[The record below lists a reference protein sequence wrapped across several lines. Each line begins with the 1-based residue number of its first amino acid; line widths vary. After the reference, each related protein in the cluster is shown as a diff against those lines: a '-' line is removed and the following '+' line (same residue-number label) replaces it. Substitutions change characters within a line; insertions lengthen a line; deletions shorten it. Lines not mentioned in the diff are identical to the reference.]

1 MTYTKFKETLE
12 RFCDYS
18 EADRRNREDALD
30 DLKHISGDQWDAAS
44 RSARE
49 RSGRPVLTVNKLPQ
63 FINQISGDIRM
74 AQPSIE
80 PVPVDEE
87 TDPIMTEIMS
97 GLIRQIEYQ
106 SKAPS
111 VYAWGAQCSIA
122 CGIGHWQIVTEYA
135 DDTTFDQDIRI
146 RRIMD
151 PLAVTWEAGA
161 VEIDRSD
168 AMECFVSEFIPEE
181 VFKRIYKADKLPED
195 FPEPQGH
202 SNLNSLYW
210 RDKDTE
216 RVRVASHWWKEPVKK
231 KIGLR
236 MDGKVIDLDKV
247 DPSQWQA
254 MGVLKARE
262 VQSYKIMHA
271 KMSGADYLEEPKEW
285 IGKHIPVV
293 PVIGNEI
300 SVDGTIIR
308 HGIVRFAKDPQRLY
322 NYYRSAQAELIGTQP
337 KAPYIGTV
345 AMFEGLE
352 GLWSKA
358 NVDNLP
364 YLPYKPDPD
373 APGAR
378 PQREAPPQGSSAMY
392 QEVQIAE
399 NDLYGTT
406 GIYPTSLGQKSNEA
420 SGRAILAR
428 ERQADTGSF
437 IYQDNFRNGSMVRTG
452 EILLDLIPRVYDST
466 RVVRIMGND
475 GVEKLAAI
483 NMIENDPF
491 TGPRIVN
498 DLSGAKFDVRV
509 KVGSAYA
516 NAREQMFDALNE
528 LVRANPQLM
537 QIFGDLYFESLD
549 IPQARQLAARMKKA
563 MPASLV
569 GEGGQQAP
577 QNPAAEQAAMVQLRT
592 LNAKAA
598 ETEAKAQGI
607 QIENAHKAFEF
618 GFKVEG
624 PTIPAGQP
632 EPTGQ

>member
-1 MTYTKFKETLE
+1 MTDSKFKETLE

-30 DLKHISGDQWDAAS
+30 DLKHISGDQWDAAA
-44 RSARE
+44 RSSRE

-63 FINQISGDIRM
+63 FINQIAGDIRM
-74 AQPSIE
+74 AQPAIE
-80 PVPVDEE
+80 PVPVDED
-87 TDPIMTEIMS
+87 TDPVMTEIMD
-97 GLIRQIEYQ
+97 GIIRSIEYQ
-106 SKAPS
+106 SKAAS

-151 PLAVTWEAGA
+151 PLSVVWEAGA

-168 AMECFVSEFIPEE
+168 ASECFVSELIPEE
-181 VFKRIYKADKLPED
+181 VFKRKYKADKIPED
-195 FPEPQGH
+195 FPEAQGIT
-202 SNLNSLYW
+202 NFNSLYW
-210 RDKDTE
+210 RDKDSE
-216 RVRVASHWWKEPVKK
+216 RVRIASHYWKEPVKK

-247 DPSQWQA
+247 PPAQWAALGIQ
-254 MGVLKARE
+254 KARE
-262 VQSYKIMHA
+262 VQTHKIMHA
-271 KMSGADYLEEPKEW
+271 KMSGVDYLEEPKEW
-285 IGKHIPVV
+285 VGKHIPIV

-300 SVDGTIIR
+300 SVDGVIIR

-358 NVDNLP
+358 NIDNLP

-378 PQREAPPQGSSAMY
+378 PQREAPPQGSAAMY

-466 RVVRIMGND
+466 RIVRIMGND
-475 GVEKLAAI
+475 GVEKMASI
-483 NMIENDPF
+483 NMIRNDPF
-491 TGPRIVN
+491 RGPVIVN
-498 DLSGAKFDVRV
+498 DLSSARFDVRV
-509 KVGSAYA
+509 KVGTAYA
-516 NAREQMFDALNE
+516 SAREQMFDALNQ
-528 LVRANPQLM
+528 LMQANPQLL
-537 QIFGDLYFESLD
+537 QIFGDLYFDSMD
-549 IPQARQLAARMKKA
+549 IPKAKELAARIKKT

-569 GEGGQQAP
+569 GEGGQQP
-577 QNPAAEQAAMVQLRT
+577 QQDPAQAQAMQIQFRKIAADA
-592 LNAKAA
+592 AKA
-598 ETEAKAQGI
+598 EADAQGK
-607 QIENAHKAFEF
+607 QIDNAHKAFQF
-618 GFKVEG
+618 GYASHG
-624 PTIPAGQP
+624 AMPRTP
-632 EPTGQ
+632 EEAA